1 MIGFTQQYIY
11 YHNAVCSK
19 KTFFYRSVL
28 TDLFSAAV
36 VQLTDHLSSYLFD
49 GFLMT
54 SVFNQLYV
62 VQRSRVDYVT
72 RMLGQVGT
80 SLLIL
85 MASTKP

>member
-1 MIGFTQQYIY
+1 
-11 YHNAVCSK
+11 
-19 KTFFYRSVL
+19 
-28 TDLFSAAV
+28 
-36 VQLTDHLSSYLFD
+36 LFD